1 MICHAIMSASN
12 DCLLESEVRTR
23 DLGPQVVFEPTT
35 RSIVAATDRLQ
46 DSDFHS
52 RRAKALW
59 NSSLVC
65 SDRACQGE
73 QVQAFRCYEH
83 DPPTSRRL
91 VTNFRAAECPLLPKR
106 ILRCCRADK
115 ADFSIPLSREQR
127 RLQEGNRKE
136 KNERR

>member
-23 DLGPQVVFEPTT
+23 ELGPQVVFEPTT
-35 RSIVAATDRLQ
+35 RSIVAATDGLQ

-106 ILRCCRADK
+106 ILRCCRADEGRLFYTTFAGAK
-115 ADFSIPLSREQR
+115 ALARREPT
-127 RLQEGNRKE
+127 G
-136 KNERR
+136 

>member
-1 MICHAIMSASN
+1 MDRGQRQQLTTAPMKIMLPHPTNTGNRRSF
-12 DCLLESEVRTR
+12 
-23 DLGPQVVFEPTT
+23 PQC
-35 RSIVAATDRLQ
+35 IVAATDRLQ

-83 DPPTSRRL
+83 NPPTSRRL

-106 ILRCCRADK
+106 ILRCCRADEGRLFYTTFAGAK
-115 ADFSIPLSREQR
+115 ALAGREPTG
-127 RLQEGNRKE
+127 EE
-136 KNERR
+136 

>member
-1 MICHAIMSASN
+1 M
-12 DCLLESEVRTR
+12 L
-23 DLGPQVVFEPTT
+23 
-35 RSIVAATDRLQ
+35 AATDRLQ

-59 NSSLVC
+59 NSSLVF

-83 DPPTSRRL
+83 NPPTSRRL

-106 ILRCCRADK
+106 ILRCCRADEGRLFYTTFAGAK
-115 ADFSIPLSREQR
+115 ALATDGRVLCLIEAMLKAGSYSRGR
-127 RLQEGNRKE
+127 RLPSECGTPQGGVVTPLTQKV
-136 KNERR
+136 